1 MGKSCCPNGPIQ
13 SHKICFSLLHPYFTT
28 KHWAFYLTGV
38 HLEPPPWNHLPFAPN
53 LLCDFPLFIFWRLAA
68 AFVLVKACVV
78 GDPRRKS
85 VLWFEL
91 KMKWSHHLSWQQWIW
106 VSLVANSSCTYRCIQ
121 LTPVSAHMG
130 RHNSTLRS
138 LPTHFIS
145 WGRYLWKRN
154 TRTAHDCAV
163 IPAQ

>member
-1 MGKSCCPNGPIQ
+1 MDQSSLSQNMLFFTPSILHNKTLSFLFDRCP
-13 SHKICFSLLHPYFTT
+13 SWT
-28 KHWAFYLTGV
+28 
-38 HLEPPPWNHLPFAPN
+38 PPWNHLPFAPN
-53 LLCDFPLFIFWRLAA
+53 LLCHFPLFIFWRLAA

-154 TRTAHDCAV
+154 TTTAHDCAV